1 MMATEATP
9 ENLATSSAIPD
20 HELVGPDSLFNDD
33 LCLLTCAQNITET
46 SSHDVSSEQPLV
58 NGTPITNTEKDEIK
72 QDTEHVEPS
81 VNSAEVSVS
90 GGSDTEASKAETTKA
105 QTDEKGHLR
114 TSSTVK
120 KFASFKPVSVNK
132 TFLAAKGATT
142 TPPSKLGDKGP
153 ASSIVASAGPSAST
167 TLRPRLVAKSGSGLR
182 DSTPRASTAA
192 NGSKPGAAPDASAVW
207 NKNRPAP
214 PPEPKRFTDEELK
227 QRYGIHLATRLQT
240 DEPGGKEKNWAD
252 IDDDDDDW
260 APETIEWTDG
270 TKITLPQADDA
281 PIPSPEPLP
290 APIPITKD
298 VKPTEIPKS
307 KSPAP
312 VQQSASPT
320 VKSSGFG
327 SGRAGLVLKGASEK
341 PTLVAKPP
349 GPPTPVKSPWA
360 PLPPVE
366 KVTPAAIE
374 TPQNQ
379 QPQQSRFGQRDPHG
393 FQAMPPP
400 AKEIAADDFSR
411 SWRDGNSNSSRELYN
426 SQSGRYEPVN
436 DNRRG
441 SVRSDA
447 HSRQPAVLQRPS
459 HDSGG
464 PAEPSAAFQTHR
476 ATGQDGGYGRRRTSS
491 NVSGG
496 SGNFGRRMSRGGHE
510 MPPPHEM
517 LNVRRGSLAAVSD
530 APSSPRNFS
539 PSAQPPPQQPCQR
552 GYQNQTW
559 QTRGSPV
566 VSHTSPQSVHNQVVP
581 SASASVDG
589 QSAPTSAIQSED
601 QVFEEQKK
609 QMKQKRELAIK
620 RRQEEEAREEAAR
633 KERIRIKLEA
643 MGPPPDNKKHKK
655 DIPKD
660 EKAMPTQ
667 IQSRGESN
675 SLSTAVKAEVA
686 EGSTESTVHVLGSV
700 HESASTTKTALDSN
714 PSEKPSANHRPNG
727 IDQGEQGLSAQST
740 PAAQQNPHQNRSS
753 QPWQSN
759 SVSNSER
766 YNWAPPPTQ
775 QSSSNVW
782 GPPPTNNR
790 ALGNGAFNPELGRL
804 PDMQS
809 SSRPGPIGPPNSA
822 RGNYQFAQGHGGE
835 YSRSRPAPIGP
846 PNRLQDSST
855 KDNGR
860 LARTSPWANAPA
872 IIEASDKA
880 YREKA
885 EKEAAVRKELEER
898 GEAPEINQPIYK
910 ETWVETVIVNGHR
923 VLTGNVHN
931 TVLDPSAQADSTW
944 RQNHARAPE
953 VQEDQN
959 TTHNQLDAVHAPQHH
974 FNDSWKP
981 APGHNG
987 PSQAPRGSRFFPV
1000 QDVRLEEQNMS
1011 CDRPGSPSPPPP
1023 TMPGHPVYDGDSSH
1037 PHVSLPRPQKPDVV
1051 VKLPPPALAP
1061 IGPPK
1066 PVSFAA
1072 AVSAP
1077 AAPATNHASGL
1088 AAQHNYSNRPVSS
1101 HQDARRVPDSSSG
1114 GWQDRINTLIGRK
1127 PDPPKLHAFAVDSSS
1142 KNALELPQSQ
1152 LAATVSL
1159 PSLSSG
1165 ILALNDDPITSKP
1178 AAEECFEEQEMGS
1191 LPVIKVPVSAP
1202 AAAWML
1208 APQQPKS
1215 LPKKFLASQVTSAE
1229 PIVFLETAINNRTTI
1244 NVKMTADD
1252 EAKIVS
1258 FTRQRSNPRRGGTRG
1273 GVSRNSPSTHPRG
1286 GRGRDSSRGFQS
1298 SNPENGPTT
1307 SSPKSFNRGGH
1318 RGSRG
1323 SRPSW
1328 DTHIVPTPVHT

>member
-1 MMATEATP
+1 MATEATP
-9 ENLATSSAIPD
+9 ENLATSSAISD
-20 HELVGPDSLFNDD
+20 HELN
-33 LCLLTCAQNITET
+33 TTET

-58 NGTPITNTEKDEIK
+58 NGTLNINTEKDEIK
-72 QDTEHVEPS
+72 QDTEHVDPGL
-81 VNSAEVSVS
+81 NSAEVSVS
-90 GGSDTEASKAETTKA
+90 GGSDTEASKAETTKT

-142 TPPSKLGDKGP
+142 TAPSKLGDKGP
-153 ASSIVASAGPSAST
+153 ASSTVASAGPSTST

-182 DSTPRASTAA
+182 DSTPRASTTA
-192 NGSKPGAAPDASAVW
+192 NGSKPGTAPDASAVW

-270 TKITLPQADDA
+270 TKITLPQADEA
-281 PIPSPEPLP
+281 PIPSPEPVH
-290 APIPITKD
+290 APIPILKD

-327 SGRAGLVLKGASEK
+327 SGRTGLVLKGASEK

-366 KVTPAAIE
+366 KVTPAAIDV
-374 TPQNQ
+374 PQNQ

-393 FQAMPPP
+393 FQAMPAP

-459 HDSGG
+459 HDGG

-530 APSSPRNFS
+530 APSSERNFS
-539 PSAQPPPQQPCQR
+539 PAAQPQPPTQQQGQR
-552 GYQNQTW
+552 GYQNPSW
-559 QTRGSPV
+559 QPRGSPV

-589 QSAPTSAIQSED
+589 QSAPTSAIPSED

-643 MGPPPDNKKHKK
+643 MGPPPDSKKNKKEA
-655 DIPKD
+655 PKD

-675 SLSTAVKAEVA
+675 SLPTAKAEVA
-686 EGSTESTVHVLGSV
+686 EGSTESTVNIPGSV
-700 HESASTTKTALDSN
+700 HESTSTPKAALDSK

-727 IDQGEQGLSAQST
+727 IDQGEQGLSAQSS
-740 PAAQQNPHQNRSS
+740 AAVQQNPPQNRTS

-809 SSRPGPIGPPNSA
+809 SSRPGPIGPPNST

-835 YSRSRPAPIGP
+835 YNRSRPAPIGP
-846 PNRLQDSST
+846 PNRLQDGSVEE
-855 KDNGR
+855 NRR
-860 LARTSPWANAPA
+860 LPRTSPWANAA
-872 IIEASDKA
+872 NIIEANDKA

-885 EKEAAVRKELEER
+885 EKEAALRKELEER
-898 GEAPEINQPIYK
+898 GEAPDIIQPIFK
-910 ETWVETVIVNGHR
+910 ETWVEATITNGHR
-923 VLTGNVHN
+923 ILTGNVHN
-931 TVLDPSAQADSTW
+931 AVLDPTAQADSAW
-944 RQNHARAPE
+944 RQNQARAPE
-953 VQEDQN
+953 LQEDQN
-959 TTHNQLDAVHAPQHH
+959 TTHHQLNAVGNTPQQH

-987 PSQAPRGSRFFPV
+987 PSQPPRGSRFFPV

-1011 CDRPGSPSPPPP
+1011 FDRPGSPSPPPP

-1088 AAQHNYSNRPVSS
+1088 AAQQNYSNRAVSS

-1127 PDPPKLHAFAVDSSS
+1127 HDAPKLHAFAVDSSS
-1142 KNALELPQSQ
+1142 KNALELPPSQ

-1165 ILALNDDPITSKP
+1165 MLTLNDDPIMSKP

-1202 AAAWML
+1202 PAAWSL

-1229 PIVFLETAINNRTTI
+1229 PIVFSETAVNNRTTI

-1258 FTRQRSNPRRGGTRG
+1258 FTRQRSNPRRGGARG

-1298 SNPENGPTT
+1298 SNPEIGTTT

-1318 RGSRG
+1318 RGGRG
-1323 SRPSW
+1323 TRPSW